1 MKTLLA
7 SLTLCLATQAAAD
20 SVAGSKSYGK
30 PFAVKNPISL
40 AELNK
45 NLEQYLGQTLQLQA
59 KVERVCKKK
68 GCWISLTDEGEG
80 LRNVRVKF
88 AGYSY
93 FVPGY
98 THVGKSITVVGKVVM
113 KELTEAEQKHL
124 KSDGAKLGADGH
136 PANEEINLIADGV
149 IIGG

>member
-45 NLEQYLGQTLQLQA
+45 NLDQYLGKTLQLQA
-59 KVERVCKKK
+59 TVGRVCKKK
-68 GCWISLTDEGEG
+68 GCWISITDEGEG
-80 LRNVRVKF
+80 LRNVRVRF
-88 AGYSY
+88 ADYSY

-98 THVGKSITVVGKVVM
+98 TQVGKRITIVGKVVI
-113 KELTEAEQKHL
+113 KELSEAEQKHL
-124 KSDGAKLGADGH
+124 KSDGAELGADGH
-136 PANEEINLIADGV
+136 PADKEINVIADGV

>member
-30 PFAVKNPISL
+30 PFAVKNPITL

-45 NLEQYLGQTLQLQA
+45 NLEQYIGQSLQLSA
-59 KVERVCKKK
+59 RVGVVCKKK
-68 GCWISLTDEGEG
+68 GCWIGLTGEGEG
-80 LRNVRVKF
+80 LRNVRVTF
-88 AGYSY
+88 ADYSY

-98 THVGKSITVVGKVVM
+98 TQVGLPITVTGKVVK
-113 KELTEAEQKHL
+113 KELSEAEKEHL
-124 KSDGAKLGADGH
+124 KSDGATLGADGH
-136 PANEEINLIADGV
+136 PTDSEIRLVADGV